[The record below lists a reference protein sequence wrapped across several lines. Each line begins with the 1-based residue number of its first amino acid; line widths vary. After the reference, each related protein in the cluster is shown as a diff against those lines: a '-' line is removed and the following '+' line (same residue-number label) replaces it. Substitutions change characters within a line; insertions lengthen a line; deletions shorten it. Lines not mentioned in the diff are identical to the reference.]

1 MVGEENAVGGS
12 EVDEVADAVVD
23 LSLDDDQAGGDVGVL
38 ALPAGK
44 ALQRPKSVK
53 S

>member
-1 MVGEENAVGGS
+1 MIGEEKTVGIGKI
-12 EVDEVADAVVD
+12 EEAADAVVD
-23 LSLDDDQAGGDVGVL
+23 VGLYGDQAGGEVGVL